1 MKTFGKLK
9 LLTIGTL
16 LMAGMSSCLKSSD
29 TDFEIAPYLAHIEQD
44 GYGKSVRF
52 MPVMQLFGNQSI
64 DVSFNSPVCKFE
76 NKNYIFEA
84 VAGTNNTLL
93 ELTSSM
99 NTPVDTVKTWTFSI
113 TAISKTEEPESAS
126 VSFSF
131 KAKMTLGKFNVENLA
146 YSGADNKITGE
157 WKKVE
162 NAEEYILVYRESSGR
177 MWLPAA
183 KFTVVEKDDKII
195 ANAIW
200 NGLTKGTKV
209 QIAVAASNGT
219 FWSIDGYKEIV
230 GGTDAK

>member
-9 LLTIGTL
+9 LFVTGIL
-16 LMAGMSSCLKSSD
+16 LMASMSSCLKNSEP
-29 TDFEIAPYLAHIEQD
+29 DFGIAPYLAYIKQD
-44 GYGKSVRF
+44 GHGGSARF

-64 DVSFNSPVCKFE
+64 EVSFNSPVCKFE
-76 NKNYIFEA
+76 NKNYVFEA

-93 ELTSSM
+93 ELTSSL
-99 NTPVDTVKTWTFSI
+99 NSPVDTVKQWTCSI

-131 KAKMTLGKFNVENLA
+131 TPKKTLGEFDVESLA
-146 YSGADNKITGE
+146 YSGSDNKVTGE

-162 NAEEYILVYRESSGR
+162 NAEEYILVYREASNR

-183 KFTVVEKDDKII
+183 KFKIVEKDGKIT
-195 ANAIW
+195 ANAVFVGIAQ
-200 NGLTKGTKV
+200 GAKM
-209 QIAVAASNGT
+209 QMAVAASNGT